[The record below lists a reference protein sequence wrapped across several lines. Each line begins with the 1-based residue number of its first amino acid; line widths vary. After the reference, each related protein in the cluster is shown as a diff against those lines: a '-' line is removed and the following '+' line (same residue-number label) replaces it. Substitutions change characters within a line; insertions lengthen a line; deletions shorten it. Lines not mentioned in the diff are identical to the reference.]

1 MMMYD
6 FHGSWEET
14 SLVNHHSSLYSNDE
28 LNVVSYFLIQLSLI
42 LLRELINF
50 RMNKILI
57 TLTFPL

>member
-28 LNVVSYFLIQLSLI
+28 LNVVSYFLIQLFNSLKRI
-42 LLRELINF
+42 
-50 RMNKILI
+50 K
-57 TLTFPL
+57 